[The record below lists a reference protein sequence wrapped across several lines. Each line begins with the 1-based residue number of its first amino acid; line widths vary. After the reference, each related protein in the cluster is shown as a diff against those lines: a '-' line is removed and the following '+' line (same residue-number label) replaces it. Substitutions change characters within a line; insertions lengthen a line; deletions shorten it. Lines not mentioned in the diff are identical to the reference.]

1 MGDRPLAN
9 LVRLSEM
16 AWANPAIHSEAQKAD
31 ALSKKKA
38 IGYPL
43 EYIMELDGMSPSE
56 VERIL
61 AMREAELIDPQ
72 IAAATRELQNIVNP
86 PVGG

>member
-1 MGDRPLAN
+1 MLGDKPLAD
-9 LVRLSEM
+9 LIRLGEM

-56 VERIL
+56 VDRIL
-61 AMREAELIDPQ
+61 AMRDAELNDPQ
-72 IAAATRELQNIVNP
+72 IAAATRELQNIANP
-86 PVGG
+86 PVS